1 MLGFNELQSSSTT
14 LLHSQSSQ
22 VMENEGFLSTPQEN
36 HEKQS
41 PTHPEPT
48 LASTL
53 RSCLGVFAR
62 NLLEEKNPRAAEQAL
77 QEFGMDGSLIPLDPS
92 GAAAVAAASPTKP
105 CSPNRDSLGISLG
118 LQGFV
123 CSPLWGQSFALPHC
137 SEFYFCPI
145 NSWQNKAQPPL
156 NRAG

>member
-14 LLHSQSSQ
+14 PLHSQSSQ

-62 NLLEEKNPRAAEQAL
+62 NLLEDKNPRAAEQAL

-118 LQGFV
+118 KSL
-123 CSPLWGQSFALPHC
+123 PRALSAPH
-137 SEFYFCPI
+137 FGG
-145 NSWQNKAQPPL
+145 KALLCCTALSSTSALLIPGKIKPNQL
-156 NRAG
+156 